1 MFLLSLN
8 LSSSMSVQSI
18 KDDGNNVMA
27 GSSQTLRGL
36 VASNLISSIS
46 NSTCEKYEYP
56 TKRWCRDLLKLHGWW
71 GSWGQASAISNITSG
86 MRVSKPPWT
95 ISLTQ
100 LPFEIHHVT
109 PLDNLE
115 KPSKNVTWIL
125 DQQNHIMW

>member
-56 TKRWCRDLLKLHGWW
+56 TKR
-71 GSWGQASAISNITSG
+71 
-86 MRVSKPPWT
+86 
-95 ISLTQ
+95 
-100 LPFEIHHVT
+100 
-109 PLDNLE
+109 
-115 KPSKNVTWIL
+115 
-125 DQQNHIMW
+125 